1 MSGRHVSGLGRV
13 PAPGVDAPVGS
24 DPPALVE
31 DLDGVGADADIDLV
45 AGQGM
50 GDAVEG
56 VMDLDVV
63 VDVDAG
69 LAPLGELVALARQR
83 LQSGP
88 VELLEPAAAATG
100 GLLERPFVER
110 CE

>member
-1 MSGRHVSGLGRV
+1 M
-13 PAPGVDAPVGS
+13 GS
-24 DPPALVE
+24 DAPALVE
-31 DLDGVGADADIDLV
+31 DLDAMGADADIDLV

-69 LAPLGELVALARQR
+69 LAPLGETRSAG
-83 LQSGP
+83 S
-88 VELLEPAAAATG
+88 AAASGRVGRAPRTNCCG
-100 GLLERPFVER
+100 YRRSSGTAVR
-110 CE
+110 

>member
-1 MSGRHVSGLGRV
+1 M
-13 PAPGVDAPVGS
+13 GS
-24 DPPALVE
+24 DAPALVE
-31 DLDGVGADADIDLV
+31 DLDAMGADADIDLV

-69 LAPLGELVALARQR
+69 LAPLGELVALAGQR
-83 LQSGP
+83 LQRRAGRAPRTSCGGYRRSSGTA
-88 VELLEPAAAATG
+88 V
-100 GLLERPFVER
+100 R
-110 CE
+110 